1 MMDGRTRSGFHYR
14 REPVLHLQR
23 PALKAKEKIM
33 VAMSGGVDSSVAA
46 LLLKEA
52 GYEPIGVTL
61 RFWVDP
67 CAERKAA
74 DTGRGCCS
82 LENIDD
88 ARRVAA
94 ALNIPHYVFDMQEV
108 FHEQVVTYFIREY
121 LQGRTPNPCIA
132 CNQHLK
138 FTHLLQKIQ
147 GLGINYL
154 ATGHYARILY
164 EPKNNLYRLFRAKD
178 KEKEQSYMIYT
189 LRQAQLSALLF
200 PLGDYYKKEV
210 KELAYKKGLKVA
222 QKRESQEICFIPD
235 HDYRSFLARENP
247 QVVTPG
253 EIVSTTGQKLGM
265 HRGVAFYTVG
275 QRKGLGLASRH
286 PLYVVKIDPHNNVLI
301 VGGEEET
308 YSGYLIATGLS
319 FVAGAPPLHP
329 LEVEVKIRYRASPV
343 PAVLHPPQGERARV
357 VFMRKQKAVTP
368 GQAVV
373 FYQGEEVLGGGI
385 ILSSEIDERFHVF
398 GVTIN

>member
-1 MMDGRTRSGFHYR
+1 
-14 REPVLHLQR
+14 
-23 PALKAKEKIM
+23 M

-61 RFWVDP
+61 RFWVDSV
-67 CAERKAA
+67 AEKKVA

-94 ALNIPHYVFDMQEV
+94 ALNIPHYVFDMQEI
-108 FHEQVVTYFIREY
+108 FYERVVTYFIQEY

-132 CNQHLK
+132 CNQNLK
-138 FTHLLQKIQ
+138 FTLLLQKVRAS
-147 GLGINYL
+147 GINYL

-164 EPKNNLYRLFRAKD
+164 EPKNNLYRLFCAKD
-178 KEKEQSYMIYT
+178 KEKEQSYMLYT
-189 LRQAQLSALLF
+189 LHQEQLSALLF

-210 KELAYKKGLKVA
+210 KELAHKRGLKVA
-222 QKRESQEICFIPD
+222 QKKESQEICFIPD

-253 EIVSTTGQKLGM
+253 EIVSTTGQKLGI
-265 HRGVAFYTVG
+265 HRGVAFYTIG

-286 PLYVVKIDPHNNVLI
+286 PLYVVRIDPRNNVLI
-301 VGGEEET
+301 VGEEEET
-308 YSGYLIATGLS
+308 YSGYLTATGLS
-319 FVAGAPPLHP
+319 FVAGASPLHP

-343 PAVLHPPQGERARV
+343 PAVLHPPQGGRARV

-373 FYQGEEVLGGGI
+373 FYQGEEVLGGGMI
-385 ILSSEIDERFHVF
+385 IASEIE
-398 GVTIN
+398 GGSIPLGSQ